1 MVWFL
6 LALGAVCSFLIFW
19 IVKNAEHQGEIKH
32 ELKQANESLKE
43 TNDAIKKSD
52 AIDAKIINY
61 DDDAIDAALNKSGW
75 LRPSNDNK

>member
-19 IVKNAEHQGEIKH
+19 IVKNAEHQGEIKS

-43 TNDAIKKSD
+43 TNDD
-52 AIDAKIINY
+52 ASKIINGI
-61 DDDAIDAALNKSGW
+61 A
-75 LRPSNDNK
+75 NDNWVDRLSDLSDDLPKT